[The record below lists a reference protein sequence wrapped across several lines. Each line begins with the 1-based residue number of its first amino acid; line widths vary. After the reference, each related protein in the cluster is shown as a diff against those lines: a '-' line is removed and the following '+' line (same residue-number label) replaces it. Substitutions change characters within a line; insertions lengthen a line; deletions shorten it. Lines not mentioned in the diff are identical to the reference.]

1 MAEKDLSARLD
12 ELLLGAL
19 TDGLELRETL
29 EGLFSLTGM
38 ATVILDTGGL
48 ETMSVPAAG
57 EGQEA
62 LRPALRALLERRDE
76 RARDLFRGRAAAF
89 LPGEAGDGPVLCRLL
104 PAGGEPRHILGVAA
118 PPGLPQ
124 GVLERT
130 LERLTQLY
138 DYYDRVPDWEPG
150 GYKASYLESGV
161 ARELLLGD
169 GDLSRSVFGNLYDL
183 RLDGEGGGSL
193 RGGYV
198 FAALEGGRDA
208 SALHE
213 AEQSLSR
220 LLPHSFHLVSDGRL
234 LALCCS
240 VPEGETSILQD
251 KLRCLTE
258 GRALRCGVSD
268 RFSDLNERG
277 GYRRQAM
284 GALTLAALP
293 GSGRMR
299 TARDSYQ
306 ELMLAGALAQVGP
319 TVLELSE
326 VRALAEYDERNHTEY
341 LDTLEKYL
349 AFGNRLSGAAA
360 SMFIDRSTMKYRL
373 QKIGDLLGADTDDPA
388 TARRLQLAIAVHRL
402 RGKLAATEG

>member
-1 MAEKDLSARLD
+1 MPEKDLSARLD

-29 EGLFSLTGM
+29 EGIFSLTGM

-62 LRPALRALLERRDE
+62 LRPALRALLERRDG

-138 DYYDRVPDWEPG
+138 DYYDRVPAWEPG

-183 RLDGEGGGSL
+183 RLLPYAACL
-193 RGGYV
+193 R
-198 FAALEGGRDA
+198 
-208 SALHE
+208 
-213 AEQSLSR
+213 
-220 LLPHSFHLVSDGRL
+220 LP
-234 LALCCS
+234 
-240 VPEGETSILQD
+240 
-251 KLRCLTE
+251 
-258 GRALRCGVSD
+258 
-268 RFSDLNERG
+268 
-277 GYRRQAM
+277 
-284 GALTLAALP
+284 
-293 GSGRMR
+293 
-299 TARDSYQ
+299 
-306 ELMLAGALAQVGP
+306 
-319 TVLELSE
+319 
-326 VRALAEYDERNHTEY
+326 
-341 LDTLEKYL
+341 
-349 AFGNRLSGAAA
+349 
-360 SMFIDRSTMKYRL
+360 
-373 QKIGDLLGADTDDPA
+373 
-388 TARRLQLAIAVHRL
+388 
-402 RGKLAATEG
+402 